1 MAKSSTASR
10 TTSSTNAAAGSG
22 GTTNGRP
29 PVHTIRYRNLRAAIW
44 ENDSQNGT
52 FLSVTFSRSYRDKD
66 EQWHDV
72 ASVNAGDLPMLAKLA
87 NDCHS
92 WIEWRAKRGGETESS
107 EQSQSDTHAERQ
119 ARR

>member
-10 TTSSTNAAAGSG
+10 STSSTNAAASNG
-22 GTTNGRP
+22 GATNGRP

-44 ENDSQNGT
+44 ENDGQNGA

-72 ASVNAGDLPMLAKLA
+72 ASFNAGDLPMLAKLA

-92 WIEWRAKRGGETESS
+92 WIEWRAKRGGEAEGA
-107 EQSQSDTHAERQ
+107 EQPQSAGNAERQ